1 METRTGKYSSSSE
14 SEISER
20 TKKNERLYE
29 SVDEE
34 IYSDPKY
41 NNTSILES
49 AKEIDISRLKD
60 MIDKKDDDY
69 DMGKYRTQPKYN
81 DDDKKSIIEEETVR
95 DINEI
100 LELAKKKRK
109 FIDEAIEK
117 DKYTDSNY
125 NEYKKDEEKEEY
137 KEEKHEKDEDTT
149 TTALNILSDLKP
161 TENTI
166 ITDPIESDLEKEFT
180 DKSTEYSESLIFTN
194 NDFEDINESIKRD
207 TKIVKV
213 VIILMVI
220 VLLLIGAYAY
230 WYFILNK

>member
-1 METRTGKYSSSSE
+1 METRTGKYSSSSD
-14 SEISER
+14 SEIGER
-20 TKKNERLYE
+20 TKKNEELYE

-49 AKEIDISRLKD
+49 AKEININKLKD
-60 MIDKKDDDY
+60 MIDNKENDY
-69 DMGKYRTQPKYN
+69 EIGKYRTKPVY

-109 FIDEAIEK
+109 FIEEAIEK
-117 DKYTDSNY
+117 DKYADSNY
-125 NEYKKDEEKEEY
+125 NEYKKDDEKEEY
-137 KEEKHEKDEDTT
+137 REEKHEKDEDTT

-180 DKSTEYSESLIFTN
+180 DKGTEYSDSLIFTN
-194 NDFEDINESIKRD
+194 NDFEDVNESIKRD

>member
-1 METRTGKYSSSSE
+1 METRTGKYSSSSDIE
-14 SEISER
+14 VGER
-20 TKKNERLYE
+20 TRKNEKLYE

-49 AKEIDISRLKD
+49 AKEININKLKD
-60 MIDKKDDDY
+60 MIDNKENDY
-69 DMGKYRTQPKYN
+69 EIGKYRTQPEYEEYN
-81 DDDKKSIIEEETVR
+81 KKDIIEEETVR

-109 FIDEAIEK
+109 FIEEAIEK
-117 DKYTDSNY
+117 DKHNDLDYK
-125 NEYKKDEEKEEY
+125 EYKKEKKEEY
-137 KEEKHEKDEDTT
+137 KEEKHDKDEDTT

-194 NDFEDINESIKRD
+194 NDFEDINESIKKE
-207 TKIVKV
+207 TKIVKII
-213 VIILMVI
+213 IILMI
-220 VLLLIGAYAY
+220 FVLILIGAYAY